1 MKILLI
7 AYAFP
12 PLLEPQSL
20 RWAYLTRELADLG
33 HEIDVF
39 TISLPGT
46 YDDLLD
52 LISPRMRIFRVY
64 PGIIEGLFFKAKS
77 RLLGPKTAYSDIRKS
92 NQFLLLR
99 FLYRILRK
107 FSNWILVPDLRTE
120 WFVFAYRRLRNLISS
135 HPYDVILSSHEP
147 GIDHIFGYFAK
158 KWGGSRWVGD
168 FGDPLVTAYTPRFRR
183 PIDGNLEKFLLKRMD
198 GVILTNERLKE
209 KFLGKY
215 PFLREGKVIA
225 IPQGFEASPSCVK
238 RERNRA
244 FTLSYFGAFYQDFRS
259 PENFAKALRRLE
271 NCKVKFVLAGRDES
285 FLKYFYGLD
294 GRFEYKG
301 LIPHREALALQRESD
316 LLINFANRQDYQIPG
331 KGYEYL
337 GAMKPILQISDAEDE
352 FSLLIKKLNRGLVVR
367 NQEREIADSIKYLYD
382 LWAEDK
388 IDTVFDL
395 SPDGVRDYS
404 WEILARKVDQF
415 LKNEIAH
422 RRPGS
427 ET

>member
-1 MKILLI
+1 
-7 AYAFP
+7 
-12 PLLEPQSL
+12 
-20 RWAYLTRELADLG
+20 
-33 HEIDVF
+33 
-39 TISLPGT
+39 
-46 YDDLLD
+46 
-52 LISPRMRIFRVY
+52 
-64 PGIIEGLFFKAKS
+64 
-77 RLLGPKTAYSDIRKS
+77 
-92 NQFLLLR
+92 
-99 FLYRILRK
+99 
-107 FSNWILVPDLRTE
+107 
-120 WFVFAYRRLRNLISS
+120 
-135 HPYDVILSSHEP
+135 
-147 GIDHIFGYFAK
+147 
-158 KWGGSRWVGD
+158 
-168 FGDPLVTAYTPRFRR
+168 
-183 PIDGNLEKFLLKRMD
+183 
-198 GVILTNERLKE
+198 
-209 KFLGKY
+209 
-215 PFLREGKVIA
+215 LREGKVIA

-395 SPDGVRDYS
+395 SPEGVRDYS